1 MHSIAAGRG
10 RHLVVSS
17 SLIRLFQLAG
27 LTPLQQSKFFFECY
41 YGPLLRL
48 TMFVPQTCRLWAERV
63 DSQTRTRG
71 IPGEDQACQS
81 SVSTD
86 RHFCWRREHNRFF
99 EKKNLLATFHRRD
112 SRYFWIYQED
122 LLLVWPNQHADNLH
136 GGLIWT
142 YGHCHFG
149 I

>member
-1 MHSIAAGRG
+1 MLLWAAIKVNDVCTTDMPTLGRTGGFTDANQGNPRG
-10 RHLVVSS
+10 RPGVSKQCINRPT
-17 SLIRLFQLAG
+17 LLLEG
-27 LTPLQQSKFFFECY
+27 TQQV
-41 YGPLLRL
+41 LR
-48 TMFVPQTCRLWAERV
+48 
-63 DSQTRTRG
+63 
-71 IPGEDQACQS
+71 
-81 SVSTD
+81 
-86 RHFCWRREHNRFF
+86 
-99 EKKNLLATFHRRD
+99 EKILLATFHRRD